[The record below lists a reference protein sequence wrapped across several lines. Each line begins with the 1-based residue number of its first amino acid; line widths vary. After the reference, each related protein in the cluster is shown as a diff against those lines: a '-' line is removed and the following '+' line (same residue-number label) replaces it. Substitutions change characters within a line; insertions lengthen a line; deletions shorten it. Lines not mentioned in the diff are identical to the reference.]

1 MEIELK
7 YNIPD
12 AATADEIWD
21 NELFKDYEEDGSREE
36 TFLAAKY
43 FDTEDYDLS
52 RNEIAYRVRKEGE
65 HTVAALKWKGHSE
78 DGLHVREEINVP
90 VHSEEPDPSVFKES
104 KIGSQVMAFVGAST
118 LHSILETLVNRR
130 NLRIDT
136 GEGIFE
142 MSVDEGSI
150 VTEYGEVPIREVE
163 LELYSGDTEEL
174 IKVGSLLRDKYNL
187 TEEDESKYS
196 RGMKL
201 IEANR

>member
-104 KIGSQVMAFVGAST
+104 KIGSQVMEFVGDST

>member
-104 KIGSQVMAFVGAST
+104 KIGSQVMEFVGDSR